1 MIDQYPPANG
11 VLTSLIWRKTAAGG
25 ETSLSGYDNA
35 SQALSYTPGQE
46 QVYLNGILLVRG
58 SDYTATNGTSITGLA
73 ALAADDFVQIN
84 CYNNFSV
91 ASLPSTSITGTIAN
105 NQLANSAI
113 TINGNAI
120 SLGGSV
126 SLPGDIESV
135 TATSPLTGGG
145 STGALTVGI
154 QEASTSQRGSVQ
166 LSDSTSTTSSV
177 LAATPTAVKSAYDL
191 ANGAIP
197 KTLTTT
203 TGDII
208 YASSADAPARLGIGS
223 TGNILTVS
231 GGVPAWSAPAASGGF
246 TLIQRYV
253 PNNSQVQLAF
263 TSISNT
269 YKHLLLVWTGIN
281 TNGDFVIRLNN
292 DSGLNY
298 SHNSVSGDTS
308 LGSRSFT
315 AAPNQGANEHSAH
328 GYAWV
333 FDSNSTSYWKQYVTE
348 KANYSNTYGWQDT
361 HYQGMWRD
369 TSAVSSIYIVCDNST
384 TLTAVTGG
392 SVALYGVS

>member
-1 MIDQYPPANG
+1 MTKARDIASAAPAPSTVSATELGYLDGVSSAIQTQIDGKSA
-11 VLTSLIWRKTAAGG
+11 TAH
-25 ETSLSGYDNA
+25 NH
-35 SQALSYTPGQE
+35 
-46 QVYLNGILLVRG
+46 N
-58 SDYTATNGTSITGLA
+58 SDY
-73 ALAADDFVQIN
+73 
-84 CYNNFSV
+84 
-91 ASLPSTSITGTIAN
+91 IA
-105 NQLANSAI
+105 
-113 TINGNAI
+113 
-120 SLGGSV
+120 
-126 SLPGDIESV
+126 
-135 TATSPLTGGG
+135 
-145 STGALTVGI
+145 
-154 QEASTSQRGSVQ
+154 
-166 LSDSTSTTSSV
+166 
-177 LAATPTAVKSAYDL
+177 
-191 ANGAIP
+191 

-208 YASSADAPARLGIGS
+208 YASGANTPARLGIGS
-223 TGNILTVS
+223 TGNVLTVS
-231 GGVPAWSAPAASGGF
+231 GGVPSWAAPAASGGF

-263 TSISNT
+263 TSISST

-292 DSGLNY
+292 DSGSNY
-298 SHNSVSGDTS
+298 SHDSVSGDTS

-315 AAPNQGANEHSAH
+315 ATPNQGANEHSAH

-333 FDSNSTSYWKQYVTE
+333 FDANSTSYWKQYVTE

>member
-1 MIDQYPPANG
+1 MTKARDLASAAPAPSTVSATELGYLDGVSSAIQTQIDDKSA
-11 VLTSLIWRKTAAGG
+11 TAH
-25 ETSLSGYDNA
+25 NH
-35 SQALSYTPGQE
+35 
-46 QVYLNGILLVRG
+46 N
-58 SDYTATNGTSITGLA
+58 SDY
-73 ALAADDFVQIN
+73 
-84 CYNNFSV
+84 
-91 ASLPSTSITGTIAN
+91 IA
-105 NQLANSAI
+105 
-113 TINGNAI
+113 
-120 SLGGSV
+120 
-126 SLPGDIESV
+126 
-135 TATSPLTGGG
+135 
-145 STGALTVGI
+145 
-154 QEASTSQRGSVQ
+154 
-166 LSDSTSTTSSV
+166 
-177 LAATPTAVKSAYDL
+177 
-191 ANGAIP
+191 

-203 TGDII
+203 TGDMI
-208 YASSADAPARLGIGS
+208 YASGANTPARIGIGS
-223 TGNILTVS
+223 TGNVLTVS
-231 GGVPAWSAPAASGGF
+231 GGIPSWAAPAAGGF

-269 YKHLLLVWTGIN
+269 YKNLLLVWTGIN

-292 DSGLNY
+292 DSGTNY
-298 SHNSVSGDTS
+298 SHDSVSGDTS

-315 AAPNQGANEHSAH
+315 ATPNQGANEHSAH

-333 FDSNSTSYWKQYVTE
+333 FDANSTSYWKQYVTE